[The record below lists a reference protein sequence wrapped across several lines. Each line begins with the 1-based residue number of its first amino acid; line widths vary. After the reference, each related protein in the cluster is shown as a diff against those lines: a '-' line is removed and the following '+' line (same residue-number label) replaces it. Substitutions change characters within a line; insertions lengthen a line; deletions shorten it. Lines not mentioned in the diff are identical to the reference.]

1 MNHKNHQHLSAFFDS
16 FDSPVVTI
24 EDVRVGIGIT
34 HDEAESLL
42 TTLDN
47 QNHLKSRDI
56 DNTRIWWKPSGWA
69 DLDDIS
75 PVDGPRTNAVE
86 LTETDTSEQDE

>member
-1 MNHKNHQHLSAFFDS
+1 MNNEHHQQLSTFFDN

-24 EDVRVGIGIT
+24 EDVRVGLGIT
-34 HDEAESLL
+34 HNEAESLL
-42 TTLDN
+42 TTLNN

-56 DNTRIWWKPSGWA
+56 NNTRIWWESNGQSNLA
-69 DLDDIS
+69 DTS
-75 PVDGPRTNAVE
+75 PVAGPRTNAVK

>member
-1 MNHKNHQHLSAFFDS
+1 MDNENHQQLLTFLNN

-24 EDVRVGIGIT
+24 EDVRVGLGIT
-34 HDEAESLL
+34 HNEAESLL

-47 QNHLKSRDI
+47 RNHLKSRAI
-56 DNTRIWWKPSGWA
+56 DNTQIWWKSSVRSELG
-69 DLDDIS
+69 DIS

-86 LTETDTSEQDE
+86 LTETDTFKQDE